1 MLTAH
6 ESPQLVIG
14 HIHIQGHKSNLV
26 PGRNH
31 GNELVTDP
39 ISQLV
44 ILRKG
49 DHHLPRLGL
58 VLLEYFAAH

>member
-1 MLTAH
+1 
-6 ESPQLVIG
+6 
-14 HIHIQGHKSNLV
+14 
-26 PGRNH
+26 
-31 GNELVTDP
+31 
-39 ISQLV
+39 LV

>member
-6 ESPQLVIG
+6 ESPQLVIS
-14 HIHIQGHKSNLV
+14 HIHIQSHKTNLI
-26 PGRNH
+26 PRCNH
-31 GNELVTDP
+31 SNELVSYP

-49 DHHLPRLGL
+49 DHHLPGLGL
-58 VLLEYFAAH
+58 VLLDYFAAH